1 MHKRVFADNEFLM
14 SSEVARE
21 LGVAKETVLLWERT
35 GKLLAIKATNG
46 FRFFSRAEVERMK
59 HEREA
64 KRA

>member
-1 MHKRVFADNEFLM
+1 M